1 MSDKLDELEATL
13 REGMQLAK
21 QPSLGRRAPAP
32 AAVPHLSKA
41 RAGLRQ
47 FVKEHPDDARAY
59 RLLSLAEET
68 MLAYRPAM
76 AALER
81 AMALSGARDKKDA
94 KRLAMLREASE
105 EWAALPL
112 TAEQL
117 RELGEYLAGK
127 LESEPV
133 ERSLRWT
140 ERWLHDHGFDDASV
154 ERVRSALDDR
164 GAYSDMQVYYNVA
177 RG

>member
-1 MSDKLDELEATL
+1 MSGTLDDLEAAL
-13 REGMQLAK
+13 REGMRLAK
-21 QPSLGRRAPAP
+21 QPSLGRRAPASE
-32 AAVPHLSKA
+32 AVPHLSKA

-47 FVKEHPDDARAY
+47 FVKDHPDDARAH

-68 MLAYRPAM
+68 MLAYRPAV

-81 AMALSGARDKKDA
+81 AMALSGPRDKRDA
-94 KRLAMLREASE
+94 KRLAMLREAVD

-112 TAEQL
+112 TPEQL

-133 ERSLRWT
+133 ERNLHWT
-140 ERWLHDHGFDDASV
+140 ERWLRDRGFDDAAV
-154 ERVRSALDDR
+154 TRVRAALDDR
-164 GAYSDMQVYYNVA
+164 GAYSDMQVFYNVV